1 MLRILYKMSAKE
13 AIKTLKDFNDG
24 RKKVPI
30 SPKDEGMDE
39 LVDAVHVLKMTCA
52 FYEFQEGKMILA
64 YIVYAIV
71 GLWILGTGAVFFS
84 AWLEDRKGKK

>member
-30 SPKDEGMDE
+30 PPKDEGMDE

-52 FYEFQEGKMILA
+52 FYEF
-64 YIVYAIV
+64 
-71 GLWILGTGAVFFS
+71 
-84 AWLEDRKGKK
+84 

>member
-24 RKKVPI
+24 RKKVPR

-39 LVDAVHVLKMTCA
+39 FMDAVHVLKATCA
-52 FYEFQEGKMILA
+52 FHEF
-64 YIVYAIV
+64 
-71 GLWILGTGAVFFS
+71 
-84 AWLEDRKGKK
+84 